1 MKSLRK
7 NKRGQTMGIMII
19 SVIFIFIIGLMMIN
33 FVKDEVSTARTDLN
47 CANAG
52 DITDGTKLLCMV
64 VNSTVPYWIL
74 LVFSIVIG
82 GITSRLAIK

>member
-33 FVKDEVSTARTDLN
+33 FVKDEVTTARTNLN
-47 CANAG
+47 CASAD
-52 DITDGTKLLCMV
+52 DISDGTKLLCMV